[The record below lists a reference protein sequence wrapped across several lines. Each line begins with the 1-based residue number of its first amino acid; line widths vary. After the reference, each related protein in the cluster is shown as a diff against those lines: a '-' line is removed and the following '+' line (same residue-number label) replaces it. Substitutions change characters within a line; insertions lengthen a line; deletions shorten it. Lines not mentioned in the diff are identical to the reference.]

1 MEPLMQQTLEA
12 VKKKLT
18 KKINSSFLE
27 LVCEPFEH
35 FLLTDNEYTYREL
48 LYLQELQVFLHSII
62 EQPLDKVEE
71 RITDRLLYLNFNS
84 VLFFN
89 YCILKMS
96 AEAAKKKTV
105 SELVEYFSWQIKIIN
120 QTLAKLDVVYL
131 KHLPPIRDQLVFWIA
146 EDLYYLD
153 KKHQLSLALPVNRE
167 VEKDKLK
174 KVHVQLTVSDLALGA
189 RLLLDTGVIVNTN
202 YTELMKIVA
211 KGFRTNRQVTISQ
224 RNIYNVGFEASAPS
238 KEKMKTVL
246 MKMVRKIGE
255 Y

>member
-1 MEPLMQQTLEA
+1 M
-12 VKKKLT
+12 
-18 KKINSSFLE
+18 
-27 LVCEPFEH
+27 
-35 FLLTDNEYTYREL
+35 
-48 LYLQELQVFLHSII
+48 
-62 EQPLDKVEE
+62 
-71 RITDRLLYLNFNS
+71 
-84 VLFFN
+84 
-89 YCILKMS
+89 
-96 AEAAKKKTV
+96 
-105 SELVEYFSWQIKIIN
+105 
-120 QTLAKLDVVYL
+120 
-131 KHLPPIRDQLVFWIA
+131 
-146 EDLYYLD
+146 
-153 KKHQLSLALPVNRE
+153 NRE